1 MKYNCQGEKEAVLRA
16 IILNMSEA
24 AAGTSVQGKKGY
36 RQKGGELYF
45 CKDEENICALCELKK
60 FPEEILLSFPHP
72 PFTMVQ

>member
-1 MKYNCQGEKEAVLRA
+1 MLRA

-45 CKDEENICALCELKK
+45 CKDEENICALWELKK